1 MSKGEDLSKRE
12 ERFFGKMK
20 AKAAKIVNN
29 RVKLKELLAD
39 SQKKMEASSNDDSLK
54 SKIVEFLS
62 LIMRM
67 ISSYIKGVYT
77 EVPWQTIIM
86 FVAGLIYF
94 ITPLDAIPDFIPVVG
109 LIDDGTVLVWL
120 GKSFREDIYRFK
132 KWEDA
137 NDSE

>member
-1 MSKGEDLSKRE
+1 
-12 ERFFGKMK
+12 
-20 AKAAKIVNN
+20 
-29 RVKLKELLAD
+29 
-39 SQKKMEASSNDDSLK
+39 MEASSSDDSLK

-77 EVPWQTIIM
+77 ETPWQTILM

-94 ITPLDAIPDFIPVVG
+94 ITPIDAIPDFIPVAG
-109 LIDDGTVLVWL
+109 LIDDATVLVWL
-120 GKSFREDIYRFK
+120 GKSFRDDVSRFK
-132 KWEDA
+132 KWEEA